1 MRDSLYCSDIF
12 PGLTRTI
19 NNLAIYIPLVFWELK
34 LLGRNP
40 PVISLLQNI
49 MAHDLMEVLLSSM
62 KGTGAILDMEEVMGS
77 ELACHAEIKLTYNS
91 WTARLSIKFLIF
103 S

>member
-1 MRDSLYCSDIF
+1 
-12 PGLTRTI
+12 
-19 NNLAIYIPLVFWELK
+19 
-34 LLGRNP
+34 
-40 PVISLLQNI
+40 